1 MIVFKTYKFFLKI
14 LRIMVGDKRLELLFI
29 NSHTVHII
37 PANYC
42 FNAINTAL
50 EKYIKYLSRD
60 KYRDIYRDKLG

>member
-1 MIVFKTYKFFLKI
+1 
-14 LRIMVGDKRLELLFI
+14 MVGDKRLELLFI